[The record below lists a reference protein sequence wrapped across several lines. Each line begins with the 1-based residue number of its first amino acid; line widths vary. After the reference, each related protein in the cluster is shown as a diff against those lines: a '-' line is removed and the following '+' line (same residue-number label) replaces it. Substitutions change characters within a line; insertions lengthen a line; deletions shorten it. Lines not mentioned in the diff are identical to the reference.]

1 MYYHEKVPRLA
12 DHEERRRAIVEALW
26 RVMARDG
33 VEVVSVRTV
42 ATEAGMSP
50 TALRYYFASQDTLL
64 EDAMRMVIERVA
76 ARVRPL
82 LVLEPTE
89 VDVASLLAELLP
101 LDHGRRVEQR
111 TYLAFAVR
119 AQTLPRLRAL
129 RDDADIR
136 LHEVIA
142 FAIRALDCSGRLA
155 PGRDVGV
162 EADRLYA
169 LVDGLAF
176 QGALSPQRHPADALT
191 RILGAHLE
199 ELARPVS

>member
-1 MYYHEKVPRLA
+1 VYYDEKVPRLA

-33 VEVVSVRTV
+33 VEAVSVRTV
-42 ATEAGMSP
+42 AIEAGMSP
-50 TALRYYFASQDTLL
+50 TALRYYFASQGSLL

-82 LVLEPTE
+82 LVLEPAD

-101 LDHGRRVEQR
+101 LDQGRRVEQA

-142 FAIRALDCSGRLA
+142 FAVRALDCQGHLA
-155 PGRDVGV
+155 PDRDVRA
-162 EADRLYA
+162 EAARLYA
-169 LVDGLAF
+169 LIDGLAF
-176 QGALSPQRHPADALT
+176 QGALSPQHHTADALT
-191 RILGAHLE
+191 RVLGAHLE